1 MSPQE
6 NFDKEAWLKKLKV
19 EFGEEFINEILNK
32 KRPEKNETEI
42 VEEIN
47 KLIKAYIES
56 LKNKS

>member
-42 VEEIN
+42 VEDIN